1 MSQTVSLSFFRFGS
15 VRTRLWA
22 FGQMGFARIGLSLSR
37 DIGFWKLCGSGSNWG
52 EGFTPV
58 ALPRVFAIV
67 ATWPDEET
75 ARAGT
80 KDNRVFRAFRRKS
93 DEQWSVFLGTRSAR
107 GNWSGKE
114 PFEITQQVAPSSG
127 PVAALTRANIRLRK
141 AGQFWDQAPAVS
153 KRVADDPNVIF
164 KIGIG
169 EMPLF
174 HQVTFSIW
182 PSVDDMAAFARTGAH
197 AEAIR
202 AVRENG
208 WFSEELYARF
218 TVLSDEGTWNGTSP
232 LSRLPEAA

>member
-1 MSQTVSLSFFRFGS
+1 MPQAVSLSFYRFGS
-15 VRTRLWA
+15 VPARIWA
-22 FGQMGFARIGLSLSR
+22 FGQMGFARIGLGLSR
-37 DIGFWKLCGSGSNWG
+37 DIRFWKLCGSGSNWG
-52 EGFTPV
+52 EGFSPV
-58 ALPRVFAIV
+58 VLPRVFAIV
-67 ATWPDEET
+67 ATWDSEEA
-75 ARAGT
+75 ARTGT
-80 KDNRVFRAFRRKS
+80 RENRVFRAFQRKA
-93 DEQWSVFLGTRSAR
+93 DEHWSVFLGTRSVR
-107 GNWSGKE
+107 GNWSGVE
-114 PFEITQQVAPSSG
+114 PFEVTQNSTTWTG
-127 PVAALTRANIRLRK
+127 PVAALTRANIRPAK
-141 AGQFWDQAPAVS
+141 AARFWDRVPEIS

-182 PSVDDMAAFARTGAH
+182 PNVDDMAAFARTGAH

-218 TVLSDEGTWNGTSP
+218 TVLSDDGTWNGTSP

>member
-1 MSQTVSLSFFRFGS
+1 MSQTVSLSFFRF
-15 VRTRLWA
+15 RTVHARLWA

-37 DIGFWKLCGSGSNWG
+37 EIGFWKLCGSGSNWG
-52 EGFTPV
+52 EGFSPV

-67 ATWPDEET
+67 ATWQDEEA
-75 ARAGT
+75 ARHGT
-80 KDNRVFRAFRRKS
+80 QENRVFRAFRRKS
-93 DEQWSVFLGTRSAR
+93 DEHWNVFLGTRSVR
-107 GNWSGKE
+107 GNWSGVE
-114 PFEITQQVAPSSG
+114 PFEVTQDHAPVSG
-127 PVAALTRANIRLRK
+127 PVAALTRANIRPVK
-141 AGQFWDQAPAVS
+141 AARFWDRVPEISQ
-153 KRVADDPNVIF
+153 RVASDPNVVF

-182 PSVDDMAAFARTGAH
+182 PSIEDMAAFARTGAH

-218 TVLSDEGTWNGTSP
+218 TVLSDEGTWNGSSP